1 MVWVPEPMVA
11 VATGQTASLA
21 CLVNENASNQRVY
34 WLDYK
39 GAVIVNNSGSN
50 SIFTDHGDNHGG
62 QQYTINMGPV
72 FVTSYNYDRERST
85 SSFRGQSHNIAGADI
100 VESPNSAIVI
110 TTAIDYKNRVSDEN
124 FAAGGKANR
133 KLRNAASYGDSSFR
147 ADENPDTRDPFL
159 VMAIKKIYY

>member
-1 MVWVPEPMVA
+1 MVA

-85 SSFRGQSHNIAGADI
+85 SSFRGQSRPITGSDV
-100 VESPNSAIVI
+100 VESSKDAIVI
-110 TTAIDYKNRVSDEN
+110 TTAIQYRNRASDQSFE
-124 FAAGGKANR
+124 AGGKANR
-133 KLRNAASYGDSSFR
+133 VLRNAASSYEDSSFR

-159 VMAIKKIYY
+159 VMVNKKIYY

>member
-1 MVWVPEPMVA
+1 MVA

-50 SIFTDHGDNHGG
+50 SIFTEHGGNHGG

-72 FVTSYNYDRERST
+72 FVTSYNYDRERPS
-85 SSFRGQSHNIAGADI
+85 SSFRGQSHHIAGSDV
-100 VESPNSAIVI
+100 VESSKDAIII
-110 TTAIDYKNRVSDEN
+110 TTAIQYKNRANEQT
-124 FAAGGKANR
+124 FEAGRNTNR
-133 KLRNAASYGDSSFR
+133 MLRNAASSYKDSSFR

-159 VMAIKKIYY
+159 VRDNKKMYN

>member
-1 MVWVPEPMVA
+1 MVA

-50 SIFTDHGDNHGG
+50 SIFTDHGGNHGG

-72 FVTSYNYDRERST
+72 FVTSYTYDRERST
-85 SSFRGQSHNIAGADI
+85 SSFRGQSHNIADSDI
-100 VESPNSAIVI
+100 VESSNSPIII
-110 TTAIDYKNRVSDEN
+110 TTAIQYKNRASGQTFE
-124 FAAGGKANR
+124 AGGKANR
-133 KLRNAASYGDSSFR
+133 MLRNAASSYEDSRFR

-159 VMAIKKIYY
+159 VIVNKKS